1 MDFFQW
7 HEVHTDF
14 HKTGQSVYKSE
25 ARHRNMQLTKTVP
38 KEMESQ
44 KTEMLTYFDIIFT
57 VLIISFKSKVP

>member
-1 MDFFQW
+1 
-7 HEVHTDF
+7 
-14 HKTGQSVYKSE
+14 
-25 ARHRNMQLTKTVP
+25 MQLTKTVP